1 MVVPFPSARGP
12 ISELTLWAEVKE
24 AAARAGLR
32 RVSPHRLRHT
42 FATEYLRRGGNIRRL
57 QQILGHESLA
67 STQIYTQVMTEEL
80 REDVER
86 LDFGA

>member
-1 MVVPFPSARGP
+1 M
-12 ISELTLWAEVKE
+12 
-24 AAARAGLR
+24 
-32 RVSPHRLRHT
+32 SPHRLRHT